1 MFGYFRLLR
10 DNPDYARLWLA
21 QSISLIGDWFSTVA
35 LLSLVSAYTD
45 NSGLAVSLLLLARFL
60 PPLLVGPYA
69 GVLVD
74 RLNRKHLLIFS
85 DSLRAIIVLSL
96 LLANQPDRL
105 WLIYVLTVLQF
116 ALTSLFEPGQS
127 AILPSLVPAEDL
139 VRANVFGSVT
149 WSIMLAIGAAV
160 GGVVATVLGTPAA
173 LVIDAA
179 TFAVSALLIAS
190 IRTTITGYGEKKEG
204 MERSQLGFVDGLR
217 YVVRH
222 PATAAVLL
230 VKLGGNIGNVDT
242 LMTAYATRLFVVGN
256 DGTGSLGLFYAA
268 FGVGAILGPLVLNR
282 LNDGSVS
289 RMRRLIVVSYVWIA
303 IGWFVMGGAP
313 TLILATL
320 ALIIKAM
327 GSSIYWTYSSAI
339 LQKVTP
345 DQFLGRLF
353 SLDLAGYRLATV
365 ISTLITGWLVDQI
378 SVDNTLGVRNIV
390 FGTGVF
396 SLIPLVLWT
405 MALPWIERQDAATP
419 QTASD

>member
-35 LLSLVSAYTD
+35 LLSLVSTYTN
-45 NSGLAVSLLLLARFL
+45 NSGLAISLLLLARFL

-85 DSLRAIIVLSL
+85 DCLRSVIVLLL
-96 LLANQPDRL
+96 LLANEPDRI
-105 WLIYVLTVLQF
+105 WLIYVLTILQF

-139 VRANVFGSVT
+139 VRANVLGSVT
-149 WSIMLAIGAAV
+149 WSVMLAIGAAV
-160 GGVVATVLGTPAA
+160 GGVVSTVLGTPTA

-190 IRTTITGYGEKKEG
+190 IRTRITGYVEKKGED
-204 MERSQLGFVDGLR
+204 RPQLGFVDGLR
-217 YVVRH
+217 YVARH

-230 VKLGGNIGNVDT
+230 VKLGGNIGNIDT
-242 LMTAYATRLFVVGN
+242 LMAVYATRLFVVGN

-268 FGVGAILGPLVLNR
+268 FGVGAILGPVVLNR
-282 LNDGSVS
+282 LNDGSVG

-303 IGWFVMGGAP
+303 IGWFLLGGAP
-313 TLILATL
+313 TLILVAL

-353 SLDLAGYRLATV
+353 SLDLAGFRLATV
-365 ISTLITGWLVDQI
+365 ISTLITGWLVDQV
-378 SVDNTLGVRNIV
+378 SAENPTGVRSIV
-390 FGTGVF
+390 FGTAVF
-396 SLIPLVLWT
+396 SLLPLILWT
-405 MALPWIERQDAATP
+405 LALPWIERRDVATAP

>member
-10 DNPDYARLWLA
+10 DNPDYAKLWLA

-35 LLSLVSAYTD
+35 LLSLVSTYT
-45 NSGLAVSLLLLARFL
+45 NGSGLAVSLLLLARFL

-85 DSLRAIIVLSL
+85 DSLRAVIVLML
-96 LLANQPDRL
+96 LLATGPDRL
-105 WLIYVLTVLQF
+105 WLIYALTVLQF
-116 ALTSLFEPGQS
+116 MLTSLFEPGQS
-127 AILPSLVPAEDL
+127 AILPSLVPSQDL
-139 VRANVFGSVT
+139 VRANVLGSVT
-149 WSIMLAIGAAV
+149 WSVMLAVGAAV
-160 GGVVATVLGTPAA
+160 GGVVATVLGTPTA

-190 IRTTITGYGEKKEG
+190 IRTNMTGYAEKKG
-204 MERSQLGFVDGLR
+204 TDRSQLGFIDGLR
-217 YVVRH
+217 YVARH

-230 VKLGGNIGNVDT
+230 VKLGGNIGNVDI
-242 LMTAYATRLFVVGN
+242 LMAIYATRLFVLGK

-268 FGVGAILGPLVLNR
+268 FGIGAILGPVLLNR

-289 RMRRLIVVSYVWIA
+289 RMRRLIVVSYLWIA
-303 IGWFVMGGAP
+303 VGLFVFGGAP
-313 TLILATL
+313 TLLFAAL

-365 ISTLITGWLVDQI
+365 VSTLITGWLVDQV
-378 SVDNTLGVRNIV
+378 SVEDPAGVRNIV
-390 FGTGVF
+390 IGTGVA
-396 SLIPLVLWT
+396 SLLPLILWT
-405 MALPWIERQDAATP
+405 LALPWIERRDVAVTP
-419 QTASD
+419 QVAAD